1 LQDSIHFE
9 NDASSYYFNTISTRL
24 FLNTYLSILATVKV
38 IWNYMAFKEIAR
50 KYRKSIA
57 LVLLFV
63 LIENVSFIIEPTF
76 FGKLLD
82 SLIDRFYDHEKVDYL
97 LPLIIWIIVYLINVV
112 GGTLHR
118 LFNGIIYS
126 KMYADIATEVVIE
139 SESRGDQSSKML
151 VRTELVKE
159 YIVFFKERLPE
170 IMWQLSAT
178 AGAIIALFFYDYR
191 IALVC
196 LAVTV
201 PIGYINNLNRKKV
214 TILQKE
220 IHDNQEELFTL
231 MESRDTEK
239 ISQFYK
245 NAIKPKTRIARWNA
259 FDYSSVKVLL
269 VIIFIAVLFICVDV
283 DKFTTGKIYSIVAY
297 LWTFIASTE
306 YLPELMESLASVK
319 DLNTRFG
326 QDEPKENLVSENA

>member
-1 LQDSIHFE
+1 
-9 NDASSYYFNTISTRL
+9 
-24 FLNTYLSILATVKV
+24 
-38 IWNYMAFKEIAR
+38 MAFREIAV
-50 KYRKSIA
+50 KYKYSIA

-63 LIENVSFIIEPTF
+63 LIENVSFIVEPTF

-82 SLIDRFYDHEKVDYL
+82 SLIDHFYDHEKVDYI

-118 LFNGIIYS
+118 LFNGSIYS
-126 KMYADIATEVVIE
+126 KMYADIATDVVLE
-139 SESRGDQSSKML
+139 SKARGDQTSRML
-151 VRTELVKE
+151 VRAELVKE

-191 IALVC
+191 IALLC
-196 LAVTV
+196 LAVTL
-201 PIGYINNLNRKKV
+201 PIAYINNLNRKNV
-214 TILQKE
+214 TLLQKE
-220 IHDNQEELFTL
+220 IHDNQEELFKL
-231 MESRDTEK
+231 MESKDTSK

-245 NAIKPKTRIARWNA
+245 NTISPKTRIARWNA

-269 VIIFIAVLFICVDV
+269 VIIFIGVLFICVDV

-319 DLNTRFG
+319 DLNTRFSP
-326 QDEPKENLVSENA
+326 DETNVTV

>member
-1 LQDSIHFE
+1 
-9 NDASSYYFNTISTRL
+9 
-24 FLNTYLSILATVKV
+24 
-38 IWNYMAFKEIAR
+38 MAFKEIAL
-50 KYRKSIA
+50 KYKYSIS
-57 LVLLFV
+57 LILIFV

-82 SLIDRFYDHEKVDYL
+82 SLIDHFYDHEKVDYV

-126 KMYADIATEVVIE
+126 KMYSEIAIDVIVE
-139 SESRGDQSSKML
+139 SKSRGDKSSKML
-151 VRTELVKE
+151 VRAELVKE

-196 LAVTV
+196 LLVV
-201 PIGYINNLNRKKV
+201 IPIAFINNLSRKKV
-214 TILQKE
+214 TTLQKD
-220 IHDNQEELFTL
+220 IHDNQEELFAL
-231 MESRDTEK
+231 MEGRDISK
-239 ISQFYK
+239 ISKFYRST
-245 NAIKPKTRIARWNA
+245 ISPKTMIARWSA
-259 FDYSSVKVLL
+259 FGYSSVKVLL
-269 VIIFIAVLFICVDV
+269 IFIFIGVLFICVDV

-297 LWTFIASTE
+297 LWTFIASTD
-306 YLPELMESLASVK
+306 YLPELVESLASVK
-319 DLNTRFG
+319 DLNVRFNKDPAIDVVA
-326 QDEPKENLVSENA
+326 DE